1 MHLPLRALSDSELI
15 RLHDTAQA
23 SVGGFRRATASH
35 GSLIQSWVRG
45 ASVEALEHY
54 PAGGVVDRRRGSQF
68 YYHCHR
74 TDGSEHGHIH
84 LFWHATRSGRRRHLG
99 RIQADKKSSDWI
111 RGAPS
116 HLVSIGL
123 DPRGLPVTLF
133 TVNHW
138 VTGGYWFDAP
148 TTIEK
153 VRRFELCDVA
163 DHADSCAWITA
174 FVRLYE
180 PLIARVLQARDRR
193 LVRIANRAPLATA
206 LDDRRIEIVS
216 HARLDWAR
224 DLQRLGDELSMRGL
238 GAARDAEA

>member
-1 MHLPLRALSDSELI
+1 MHLPFRDLSDSELI
-15 RLHDTAQA
+15 RLRDAARA
-23 SVGGFRRATASH
+23 SLDGFRRATAVH

-45 ASVEALEHY
+45 ANVVALEHY
-54 PAGGVVDRRRGSQF
+54 PPGGVVDRRRGSQF

-74 TDGSEHGHIH
+74 TDSSEHGHIH
-84 LFWHATRSGRRRHLG
+84 LFWHATKSGRRRRLG
-99 RIQADKKSSDWI
+99 RTRAGEAGSDWI

-138 VTGGYWFDAP
+138 VTGGYWFDA
-148 TTIEK
+148 TTTLER
-153 VRRFELCDVA
+153 VRRFELRDVA
-163 DHADSCAWITA
+163 VHADSCAWITA

-180 PLIARVLQARDRR
+180 PLIARVLNARDRR
-193 LVRIANRAPLATA
+193 LARAAPLETA
-206 LDDRRIEIVS
+206 LNDRRIEVVS

-224 DLQRLGDELSMRGL
+224 DLQRLENELSTRGL
-238 GAARDAEA
+238 VAAGGAEA

>member
-1 MHLPLRALSDSELI
+1 MHLPLRARSDSELI

-45 ASVEALEHY
+45 ADVEALEHY
-54 PAGGVVDRRRGSQF
+54 PTGGVVDRRRGSQF

-74 TDGSEHGHIH
+74 SGSSEHGHIH
-84 LFWHATRSGRRRHLG
+84 LFWHATRSGRRRNLG
-99 RIQADKKSSDWI
+99 RIQAGKTSDDWI
-111 RGAPS
+111 RAAPS

-123 DPRGLPVTLF
+123 DSRGLPVSLF

-138 VTGGYWFDAP
+138 VTGGYWFDAA
-148 TTIEK
+148 TTLARL
-153 VRRFELCDVA
+153 RRFELCGVE

-180 PLIARVLQARDRR
+180 PLIARVLDARDRR
-193 LVRIANRAPLATA
+193 LARMVRTAPLETA
-206 LDDRRIEIVS
+206 LDDRRIEVVS

-224 DLQRLGDELSMRGL
+224 DLQRLEDELSTRGL
-238 GAARDAEA
+238 GAAGTDQA

>member
-15 RLHDTAQA
+15 RLHDTARA
-23 SVGGFRRATASH
+23 SLSAFRQATAIH

-45 ASVEALEHY
+45 ASVVALEHY

-68 YYHCHR
+68 YYHSHR
-74 TDGSEHGHIH
+74 AESLEHGHIH
-84 LFWHATRSGRRRHLG
+84 LFWHATRSGRRRLLG
-99 RIQADKKSSDWI
+99 RTRAGKTSGDWI

-123 DPRGLPVTLF
+123 DARGLPVTLF

-148 TTIEK
+148 TTIAR
-153 VRRFELCDVA
+153 VRRFELCEVE

-180 PLIARVLQARDRR
+180 PLIARVLHARDRR
-193 LVRIANRAPLATA
+193 LARNAPLETA
-206 LDDRRIEIVS
+206 LNDRRIEVVS

-224 DLQRLGDELSMRGL
+224 DLQRLEDELSMRGL
-238 GAARDAEA
+238 GAAGDAEA